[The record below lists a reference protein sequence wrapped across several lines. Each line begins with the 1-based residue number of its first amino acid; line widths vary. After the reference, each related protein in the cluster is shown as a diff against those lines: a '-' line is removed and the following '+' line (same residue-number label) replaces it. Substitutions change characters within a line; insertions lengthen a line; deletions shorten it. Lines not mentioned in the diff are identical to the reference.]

1 MKEINELLGQKQ
13 CALAFFH
20 NSYSENQMECSM
32 SGEATMQVCSLLG
45 NSLLEFAYS
54 RSILDWVCKTIQ
66 LTIKMALVKIMYNK
80 NVVKW

>member
-32 SGEATMQVCSLLG
+32 SREATLQVCSLLG
-45 NSLLEFAYS
+45 NNLLELVS
-54 RSILDWVCKTIQ
+54 SKSILDRVYKTFQ
-66 LTIKMALVKIMYNK
+66 LTVKMALVKIIYNE